1 MSTTAKGVVSSPA
14 AAGGQL
20 VTGGGRLGL
29 LYYLER
35 KTNLPPEVEEGNVE
49 YKLKLLPGSD
59 QRRNQLTSQLQWRL
73 TEHGECYYMLGYIT
87 GAVAPPCLL
96 ALAVIEWMTMGPL
109 WASAMAT

>member
-1 MSTTAKGVVSSPA
+1 MSVTAKETVASSA
-14 AAGGQL
+14 ASSVHL

-29 LYYLER
+29 LHYLEQ

-73 TEHGECYYMLGYIT
+73 TEHGECYYMLGYD
-87 GAVAPPCLL
+87 GGVWPAPC
-96 ALAVIEWMTMGPL
+96 
-109 WASAMAT
+109 